1 MATARDKRLTR
12 RITSA
17 IWPLALFYSLG
28 FAPTL
33 LFGVPPQY
41 TLIVAA
47 ALVIPFGTRARSTL
61 HGVTRGGIFG
71 LASGLGSL
79 MAVYWLLQVPVDVN
93 GQPATA
99 TAPTTAGVETA
110 PALPTTVPSATVP
123 AVPPSATTSPTTRPA
138 ATQPAPA
145 AAPTPTT
152 APATQPG
159 AATAPSTQ
167 PGMPLRRIDTL
178 PPGVL
183 LQFTLRC
190 LVGNTILCAVV
201 AGLFA
206 RMKQRRL
213 RRAES
218 EWERYE

>member
-1 MATARDKRLTR
+1 MATAREKRLTR

-33 LFGVPPQY
+33 LFAVPPQY

-47 ALVIPFGTRARSTL
+47 ALVIPFGTRARGTL
-61 HGVTRGGIFG
+61 HGVTRGGMLG

-79 MAVYWLLQVPVDVN
+79 MAVYWLLQAPVGVN
-93 GQPATA
+93 GHPATA
-99 TAPTTAGVETA
+99 TAPATVPAETAAVETA
-110 PALPTTVPSATVP
+110 PALPTTVLSATVP
-123 AVPPSATTSPTTRPA
+123 AVQPSATTSPTTRTP
-138 ATQPAPA
+138 ATQP
-145 AAPTPTT
+145 TTTT
-152 APATQPG
+152 APA
-159 AATAPSTQ
+159 TQ

-178 PPGVL
+178 PPNVL

-190 LVGNTILCAVV
+190 LVGNTVLCAVV